1 MDKTGTIEI
10 KITGQIG
17 SIELKP
23 DNYDIKQLAG
33 MLQNIEDLLYPGQ
46 KNDRPLI
53 TYNVQEGSV
62 RHIFKTPIQYI
73 IGFSAVLS
81 QINEI
86 NSIDFL
92 DLRSAKAIENLQ
104 QIAFQK
110 NYEFLIS
117 TSVNNE
123 ITLCIHSGT
132 QFIRTE
138 NKWVDAE
145 FYFYGILKDAGG
157 KGKANIHI
165 DTQEYGYL
173 GIETD
178 QNFLMSQETN
188 LLYKKFGVRATGK
201 QNIDS
206 GEIDT
211 KTLKLIELIDYHP
224 RYDAEYLASLISYS
238 KNTWQ
243 GVDPETWLSE
253 IRGGYEG

>member
-17 SIELKP
+17 SIELKS

>member
-10 KITGQIG
+10 RITGKTG
-17 SIELKP
+17 SIELRP

-46 KNDRPLI
+46 KNERPLI
-53 TYNVQEGSV
+53 TYDLKEGSV
-62 RHIFKTPIQYI
+62 RHLFKTPIQYI

-81 QINEI
+81 QINEV

-104 QIAFQK
+104 ETAYQK
-110 NYEFLIS
+110 NYEFLIK
-117 TSVNNE
+117 TSVSDE
-123 ITLCIHSGT
+123 VTLSINPGT
-132 QFIRTE
+132 QFKRAE

-178 QNFLMSQETN
+178 QNFLMAQESN
-188 LLYKKFGVRATGK
+188 LLYRKFGVRATGK
-201 QNIDS
+201 HNIDTS
-206 GEIDT
+206 EIDI

-224 RYDAEYLASLISYS
+224 RYDDDYLARLISKS

-243 GVDPETWLSE
+243 GVDPESWLAE
-253 IRGGYEG
+253 MRGNYEG